1 MHPRGQVTAFS
12 GHNKL
17 EVIDL
22 GRTDHDS
29 AERVMMELVNA
40 IAAGEKPDYLLF
52 CELDAVLTVGRAT
65 PKDAVLDSALPVRQ
79 VSRGGKVTYHG
90 PGQLVVYPLILL
102 QEGRRDLHAYLHAL
116 EEALIQTVGEF
127 GLKGVRDPR
136 NTGCWVDG
144 KKIASI
150 GVAVRRWVTY
160 HGLALNVFTDL
171 RHFQNFDPCGLNADL
186 LTSLQSLL
194 GQAPALADVR
204 AVMAEHLDENLCA
217 G

>member
-1 MHPRGQVTAFS
+1 
-12 GHNKL
+12 
-17 EVIDL
+17 
-22 GRTDHDS
+22 
-29 AERVMMELVNA
+29 MMELVNA
-40 IAAGEKPDYLLF
+40 IADGEKPDHLLF
-52 CELDAVLTVGRAT
+52 CELDPVLTVGRAT
-65 PKDAVLDSALPVRQ
+65 PKDAVLNPVLPVRQ

-90 PGQLVVYPLILL
+90 PGQLVVYPLIFL

-116 EEALIQTVGEF
+116 EEALINTVAEF
-127 GLKGVRDPR
+127 GLKGARDPR

-160 HGLALNVFTDL
+160 HGLALNVSTDL
-171 RHFQNFDPCGLNADL
+171 SHFQNFDPCGLEPNL
-186 LTSLQSLL
+186 LTSLQSSL

-204 AVMAEHLDENLCA
+204 AEVAEHLDEKLCA

>member
-1 MHPRGQVTAFS
+1 VIAFS
-12 GHNKL
+12 RHKKL

-22 GRTDHDS
+22 GRTDHAS

-40 IAAGEKPDYLLF
+40 IADGEKPDHLLF
-52 CELDAVLTVGRAT
+52 CELDSVLTVGRAT
-65 PKDAVLDSALPVRQ
+65 PKDAVLDPALPVRQ
-79 VSRGGKVTYHG
+79 VSRGGKATYHG

-171 RHFQNFDPCGLNADL
+171 RHFQNFDPCGLEASL
-186 LTSLQSLL
+186 LTSLKNQLEFPPSIAQTQSQLQHKLNELL
-194 GQAPALADVR
+194 
-204 AVMAEHLDENLCA
+204 CS
-217 G
+217 

>member
-1 MHPRGQVTAFS
+1 
-12 GHNKL
+12 
-17 EVIDL
+17 
-22 GRTDHDS
+22 
-29 AERVMMELVNA
+29 MMELVNA
-40 IAAGEKPDYLLF
+40 IANGENPDHLLF
-52 CELDAVLTVGRAT
+52 CELDSVLTVGRAT
-65 PKDAVLDSALPVRQ
+65 PKDAVLDPALPVRQ

-90 PGQLVVYPLILL
+90 PGQLVVYPLIFL

-116 EEALIQTVGEF
+116 EEALINTVAEF
-127 GLKGVRDPR
+127 GLKGTRDPR
-136 NTGCWVDG
+136 STGCWVDG

-160 HGLALNVFTDL
+160 HGLALNVSTDL
-171 RHFQNFDPCGLNADL
+171 RHFQNFDPCGLNADS

-204 AVMAEHLDENLCA
+204 AVVAEHLDEKLCA